1 MSVSTLAMTTR
12 THDAGAR
19 NLQKLEKI
27 TGQVVGS
34 VFYGTLLKT
43 MRGSRLQGPYGHG
56 GRGEEI
62 FAAQLDGLIAERLGM
77 ATQGGVKD
85 ALLRH
90 LAPAQERYN
99 EQRPNKEAR

>member
-1 MSVSTLAMTTR
+1 MNVSTMATTAR
-12 THDAGAR
+12 TYDARAR
-19 NLQKLEKI
+19 GLQKLEKI

-43 MRGSRLQGPYGHG
+43 MRESRLQGPYGHG

-85 ALLRH
+85 AMLRH
-90 LAPAQERYN
+90 LAPAQSRLS
-99 EQRPNKEAR
+99 EQPMNREAR